1 MENITDIYPD
11 LTPDKFKII
20 GMVDAEQT
28 EKSAHKSVGYFK
40 DAWGRFKKNKA
51 SILALVI
58 IICILLFA
66 LLTPLFQITHPMDF
80 LDPYYAK
87 MSPRV
92 SWVRNTFGVLGGG
105 RKYNLTE
112 RRLVYLFGIG
122 VGAASKEG
130 DTPAFSEVD
139 KEYLPILDYEYSK
152 LGAGGKTM
160 YRALVDSYLEV
171 GFIYMNI
178 SPDEYNNIIEY
189 ENESGN
195 AVIFPLIKDNQYN
208 PAPGNANYWYM
219 TDESA
224 NPISVIYATDDDGN
238 VILDELGNPTVS
250 DVGQLEFSADMRLS
264 DNYMRGGD
272 GKPVYYQPAGSSAG
286 AERRVRVLYYNYFRY
301 KNGSTPD
308 YILGTDSQGYD
319 LAARTAGGIGLSLF
333 IAVAV
338 SLINLVIGALYGAA
352 AGYYGGGIDLVMS
365 RITDVLSG
373 VPTIVV
379 QTLFQIHLAER
390 VGAIVSLLFAF
401 VLTGWIATA
410 LRVRTQFYRFKGS
423 EYVMSARTLGAT
435 DRRIIWKHI
444 FPNTLG
450 TLITASV
457 LVIPGVIF
465 TESML
470 SFLGIVNLGTSE
482 ITSLG
487 TLLSEASGIWT
498 NYPHLMLV
506 PALIISLLMISFNL
520 FGNGLR
526 DALNPSLRGAV

>member
-1 MENITDIYPD
+1 MENISDRYPD
-11 LTPDKFKII
+11 IPSDKFKVV
-20 GMVDAEQT
+20 GARYMAEQKEST
-28 EKSAHKSVGYFK
+28 HKSIGYFE
-40 DAWGRFKKNKA
+40 DAFGRFKKNKA
-51 SILALVI
+51 SILALAI

-66 LLTPLFQITHPMDF
+66 ILTPLLQITHTIDF

-87 MSPRV
+87 MGPRIE
-92 SWVRNTFGVLGGG
+92 WVRNTLGVLGGG
-105 RKYNLTE
+105 RKNNLTE
-112 RRLVYLFGIG
+112 RRLIYLYGI
-122 VGAASKEG
+122 GAASVGKGTE
-130 DTPAFSEVD
+130 TASFSDVP
-139 KEYLPILDYEYSK
+139 KEYLPILSYEYSK

-160 YRALVDSYLEV
+160 YEAIVDSYLEV

-178 SPDEYNNIIEY
+178 SPEEYDNIIEY
-189 ENESGN
+189 ELESGN
-195 AVIFPLIKDNQYN
+195 SVLFPLISDNEYN
-208 PAPGNANYWYM
+208 PAPDNANYWYVA
-219 TDESA
+219 DSRA
-224 NPISVIYATDDDGN
+224 NPIRIVYATDTEGA
-238 VILDELGNPTVS
+238 VLLDELGRPEILYTE
-250 DVGQLEFSADMRLS
+250 QLSFGEDMTLS
-264 DNYMRGGD
+264 DNYKKDSEGN
-272 GKPVYYQPAGSSAG
+272 PIYYEPSGSSSDSQ
-286 AERRVRVLYYNYFRY
+286 RRVRVLYYNYFKY
-301 KNGSTPD
+301 KNGAAPN

-319 LAARTAGGIGLSLF
+319 LAARTAGGIALSLF
-333 IAVAV
+333 IAVSV

-352 AGYYGGGIDLVMS
+352 AGYYGGGVDLVMS
-365 RITDVLSG
+365 RITDILAG

-390 VGAIVSLLFAF
+390 VGVLVSLLFAF

-506 PALIISLLMISFNL
+506 PALVISLLMISFNL

-526 DALNPSLRGAV
+526 DALNPSLRGAE

>member
-1 MENITDIYPD
+1 MENISDKYPNIP
-11 LTPDKFKII
+11 LDKFEIVGASYK
-20 GMVDAEQT
+20 E
-28 EKSAHKSVGYFK
+28 EKRETLHEPTGYFK
-40 DAWGRFKKNKA
+40 DAFERFKKNKA

-66 LLTPLFQITHPMDF
+66 ILTPILQITHSIDF

-87 MSPRV
+87 MGPRV
-92 SWVRNTFGVLGGG
+92 EWVRNTLGVLGGG
-105 RKYNLTE
+105 RKNNLTE
-112 RRLVYLFGIG
+112 RRLVYLYGIG
-122 VGAASKEG
+122 VASVKNAEQ
-130 DTPAFSEVD
+130 TASFSEAP
-139 KEYLPILDYEYSK
+139 KEYLPILSYEYSK

-160 YRALVDSYLEV
+160 YEAVVDSYLEV

-178 SPDEYNNIIEY
+178 SPEEYDNIIEY
-189 ENESGN
+189 EKESGN
-195 AVIFPLIKDNQYN
+195 DVFFPLINDNEYN
-208 PAPGNANYWYM
+208 PAPDNANYWYM
-219 TDESA
+219 ADSRA
-224 NPISVIYATDDDGN
+224 NPIRVIYSTDADGA
-238 VILDELGNPTVS
+238 VLLDEMGSPEVLYTE
-250 DVGQLEFSADMRLS
+250 QLSFSENMILS
-264 DNYMRGGD
+264 DNYKRD
-272 GKPVYYQPAGSSAG
+272 SEGKLVYYEPSGSSSNS
-286 AERRVRVLYYNYFRY
+286 ERRVRVLYYNYFKY
-301 KNGSTPD
+301 KNGAAPN

-333 IAVAV
+333 IAVSV

-352 AGYYGGGIDLVMS
+352 AGYYGGGVDLVMS
-365 RITDVLSG
+365 RITDILSG

-390 VGAIVSLLFAF
+390 VGVLASLLFAF

-410 LRVRTQFYRFKGS
+410 LRVRTQFYRFKSS
-423 EYVMSARTLGAT
+423 EYVMAARTLGAT

-506 PALIISLLMISFNL
+506 PALVISLLMISFNL

-526 DALNPSLRGAV
+526 DALNPSLRGAE

>member
-1 MENITDIYPD
+1 MENITDIYRDIP
-11 LTPDKFKII
+11 PDKFREVGIR
-20 GMVDAEQT
+20 DSEQR
-28 EKSAHKSVGYFK
+28 EKSEHKSIGYFE

-66 LLTPLFQITHPMDF
+66 ILTPILQITHPIDF

-92 SWVRNTFGVLGGG
+92 AWVRNSLGVLGGG

-122 VGAASKEG
+122 AGAGAKGGESVR
-130 DTPAFSEVD
+130 FSDVD
-139 KEYLPILDYEYSK
+139 KEYLPILSYEYSK
-152 LGAGGKTM
+152 LGTGGKTI
-160 YRALVDSYLEV
+160 YKALVDSYLEV
-171 GFIYMNI
+171 GFIYMNV
-178 SPDEYNNIIEY
+178 SPEEYSDIIEY
-189 ENESGN
+189 ESLSGN
-195 AVIFPLIKDNQYN
+195 PVIFPLVNDNEYN
-208 PAPGNANYWYM
+208 PAPDNANYWYM
-219 TDESA
+219 ADRKA
-224 NPISVIYATDDDGN
+224 NPISVVYATDSAGELVVDDY
-238 VILDELGNPTVS
+238 GNPTVS
-250 DVGQLEFSADMRLS
+250 AIEPMEFSEDMRLS
-264 DNYMRGGD
+264 DNYMRD
-272 GKPVYYQPAGSSAG
+272 NEGKLVYYQPSGSTAG

-301 KNGSTPD
+301 KNGSAPD

-319 LAARTAGGIGLSLF
+319 LAARVAGGIGLSLF

-338 SLINLVIGALYGAA
+338 SLINLVIGALWGAT
-352 AGYYGGGIDLVMS
+352 AGYYGGGVDLVMS
-365 RITDVLSG
+365 RVTDILSG
-373 VPTIVV
+373 VPAIVV

-390 VGAIVSLLFAF
+390 VGALLSLLFAF

-410 LRVRTQFYRFKGS
+410 LRVRTQFYRFKGA

-470 SFLGIVNLGTSE
+470 SFLGIVNLGTGE